1 VTEAKICK
9 LDDIANSDAKGL
21 VAVVDGKQ
29 RNIIVVRKLDRAYAY
44 LNWCPHTQ
52 VLIDQ
57 IPGKFFDADHK
68 FLVCSKHGARFRPE
82 DGYCVSGPCEGDSLA
97 ALKVSVKDGVVYLHE

>member
-1 VTEAKICK
+1 MTNTEICK
-9 LDDIANSDAKGL
+9 LDDITDNDAKGM

-29 RNIIVVRKLDRAYAY
+29 RNIIVVRKADQAYAY

-57 IPGKFFDADHK
+57 LPGKFFDGEHK
-68 FLVCSKHGARFRPE
+68 HLVCSKHGALFRPE
-82 DGYCVSGPCEGDSLA
+82 DGYCVSGPCEGDSLS
-97 ALKVSVKDGVVYLHE
+97 ALDVIVKDGSVFLTE

>member
-1 VTEAKICK
+1 MTATEICK
-9 LDDIANSDAKGL
+9 IDDIPDNDARGMI
-21 VAVVDGKQ
+21 AAVDGKQ
-29 RNIIVVRKLDRAYAY
+29 RNIIVVRKSNQAYAY

-57 IPGKFFDADHK
+57 IPNKFFDAEHK

-82 DGYCVSGPCEGDSLA
+82 DGFCVSGPCEGDSLPV
-97 ALKVSVKDGVVYLHE
+97 LNVTVKDGAVFLHE